1 MKYFEL
7 FFTTLKLYLKD
18 LIIFIFL
25 IIVAIV
31 FYDKLIIKTL
41 PNKSLAVEKKV
52 TIEELEKKDG
62 NRREDIY
69 YKNINATAIL
79 KLFQDT
85 AEKGEKK
92 VYIEKPPSF
101 KEYLFNETL
110 GSIKVLA
117 IFGSPNQKRAL
128 IVDHMN
134 NIKILRD
141 GEKIEK
147 DVVVLNISESSIKFK
162 SGNRIKELMLF
173 QKEKPKLVIKDKF
186 GEEPSSL
193 TSIEEMGE
201 MDSLEREELKKR
213 GLPRGPFR
221 GKP

>member
-31 FYDKLIIKTL
+31 FYDKPIIKTL

-62 NRREDIY
+62 NRRKDIY

-85 AEKGEKK
+85 GEKGEQK
-92 VYIEKPPSF
+92 VHIEKPPSL

-134 NIKILRD
+134 NIKILRE
-141 GEKIEK
+141 GERIEK